1 MIKHAFLLLFLGFL
15 THFTTHSQVFYFNNT
30 STTLVKTVN
39 QSPAHW
45 YIEIFSNSATDVT
58 LKWKAI
64 LSQIPSQWVIN
75 FDDQTVNHTPVN
87 DGDEAIFT
95 LFPTGEFPQKLIIG
109 AMFNNTP
116 GIGMAAFEISDPN
129 TNDKDTIRYI
139 FHVTDNLSVEKS
151 EISLP
156 YSIKNGVLT
165 IENNLENSVLIYD
178 ESGRVIDE
186 LNNCNSYTIKD
197 LKKNSLFYI
206 QLYCEQKVYSI
217 KYFNN

>member
-1 MIKHAFLLLFLGFL
+1 MMNRAFLLLFLGFSM
-15 THFTTHSQVFYFNNT
+15 HFTTHSQVFYFNNT

-64 LSQIPSQWVIN
+64 FSQIPPQWVIN

-87 DGDEAIFT
+87 DGDEANFT
-95 LFPTGEFPQKLIIG
+95 LFPTEEFPQKLIIG
-109 AMFNNTP
+109 ATLNNTP
-116 GIGMAAFEISDPN
+116 GIGTAAFEISDPN
-129 TNDKDTIRYI
+129 TNYKDTIHYI

-151 EISLP
+151 DITLP

-165 IENNLENSVLIYD
+165 IENDLENSVLIYD

-197 LKKNSLFYI
+197 LKKNTLYYI
-206 QLYCEQKVYSI
+206 QLYCKQKVYSI